1 MPNPENIEKHK
12 FEKGESGN
20 PNGRPK
26 GARNR
31 STIVRQWLDVE
42 QRLKNPITGSEEQMN
57 LEDFMTLAQIKKAR
71 EGDTQAYKALL
82 DSAYGTPDTNIDITT
97 QGDKINGKPEWL
109 K

>member
-1 MPNPENIEKHK
+1 MPNPQNIEKHK

-31 STIVRQWLDVE
+31 STIVRQWLEVE
-42 QRLKNPITGSEEQMN
+42 QKLKNPITGSEEQMN
-57 LEDFMTLAQIKKAR
+57 QEDLMTLAQIKKAR

-82 DSAYGTPDTNIDITT
+82 DSAYGSPDTNIDITT

>member
-1 MPNPENIEKHK
+1 MPNPQNIEKHK

-42 QRLKNPITGSEEQMN
+42 QKLKNPITGSEEQMN
-57 LEDFMTLAQIKKAR
+57 QEDLMTLAQIKKAR

-82 DSAYGTPDTNIDITT
+82 DSAYGSPDTNIDITT